1 MSEISDDVRAAIKAS
16 RGVLSLRAAAA
27 KFGVSSRTVGRIY
40 HGGEHSTARAASS
53 DALNNLQE
61 QVTKLS
67 EQLLAL
73 GKDVVELK
81 SRQRFRQPLNPD
93 LHSKPVK
100 IFESNFSSRF
110 RDAPGTQVVIIH
122 GAEVQVPSPF
132 DVEKK
137 SRTAAFISIHPVSPG
152 CPEYPYP
159 QHNKLPENRWDT
171 EADAL
176 DFMDPPAGKACG
188 CATCKQW
195 RVDLAYEVM
204 ILASYPRAVTD
215 TALFRYGLHR

>member
-1 MSEISDDVRAAIKAS
+1 MTEISDDVRAAIRAS

-40 HGGEHSTARAASS
+40 HGGEHSTARAANSKS
-53 DALNNLQE
+53 IENLQE

-73 GKDVVELK
+73 GKDVVDLK
-81 SRQRFRQPLNPD
+81 RRQRFRQPLNPD

-100 IFESNFSSRF
+100 VGESNFSSRF
-110 RDAPGTQVVIIH
+110 RDDPGTQVVIIH
-122 GAEVQVPSPF
+122 GIEVQEPSPF
-132 DVEKK
+132 DVDKK
-137 SRTAAFISIHPVSPG
+137 SQAPAFISNHPVSPG
-152 CPEYPYP
+152 CPEYPYR

-171 EADAL
+171 EADPV

-188 CATCKQW
+188 CATCKKW

-204 ILASYPRAVTD
+204 ILAGYPRAVTD
-215 TALFRYGLHR
+215 TALFRYGLRR